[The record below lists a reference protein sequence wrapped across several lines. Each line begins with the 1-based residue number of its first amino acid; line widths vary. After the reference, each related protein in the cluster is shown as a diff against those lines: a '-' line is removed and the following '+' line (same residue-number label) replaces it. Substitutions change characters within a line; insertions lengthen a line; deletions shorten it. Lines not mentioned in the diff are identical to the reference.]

1 MPKLKQFD
9 EKAVLQK
16 AVDIFW
22 EKGYHATSIQDL
34 VKGLGINRASLYATY
49 GNKKALFVAALMAYQ
64 ANGRAVVDELLA
76 AQDDVL
82 EGLEELFRY
91 MIQNAL
97 NSEDCKGCFIVNTT
111 TELLPNDEEMKG
123 VMLQNQIQ
131 FEQLLTK
138 YLQKGVAAGTISAH
152 KDLPTI
158 SHFLFVLI
166 NGIQVTTKIEANP
179 PKLNNMLPLILTLL
193 Q

>member
-9 EKAVLQK
+9 ERVVLQE
-16 AVDIFW
+16 AINIFW
-22 EKGYHATSIQDL
+22 QKGYHATSIQDL

-76 AQDDVL
+76 AQSDVL

-91 MIQNAL
+91 MIQNTL
-97 NSEDCKGCFIVNTT
+97 NSEDCKGCFTVNTT
-111 TELLPNDEEMKG
+111 TELLPNDEEIKG
-123 VMLQNQIQ
+123 VLLQNQIQ
-131 FEQLLTK
+131 FEQLLTA
-138 YLQKGVAAGTISAH
+138 YLQKGVTAGAISPD

-158 SHFLFVLI
+158 SHLLLVLI

-179 PKLNNMLPLILTLL
+179 PKLNNMIPLVLALL